1 MMQIQATGSPLNL
14 PGTAPTPVQR
24 PAVASNDGSLK
35 KSTGP
40 ESNTSAP
47 DKRADDKNSVQE
59 ATKRLQDFVSG
70 VRGDIQFSVDSDSGK
85 TVVKVVDSS
94 TKEVIRQF
102 PSEEAID
109 LAKALD
115 RFQGLLVK
123 QQA

>member
-1 MMQIQATGSPLNL
+1 MQIQATGSPLNL

-24 PAVASNDGSLK
+24 PAAANNDPALK
-35 KSTGP
+35 KSPGP
-40 ESNTSAP
+40 ENAATTP
-47 DKRADDKNSVQE
+47 EKKTDDKNTVQE
-59 ATKRLQDFVSG
+59 AAKRLQDFVSG
-70 VRGDIQFSVDSDSGK
+70 VRGDIQFSVDNDSGK

>member
-1 MMQIQATGSPLNL
+1 MQIQATGSPLNIT
-14 PGTAPTPVQR
+14 GTPTTPVQR
-24 PAVASNDGSLK
+24 PAALANEIAQKKGSGPD
-35 KSTGP
+35 ST
-40 ESNTSAP
+40 TSAP
-47 DKRADDKNSVQE
+47 EKKPDEKSSVQE

-70 VRGDIQFSVDSDSGK
+70 VRGDIQFSLDNDSGK
-85 TVVKVVDSS
+85 TVVKVIDR
-94 TKEVIRQF
+94 TTQEIIRQF